1 MKLSVGE
8 VQLRVKC
15 CSKEGPNRYDQI
27 FEWRRGKEKKIESRD
42 SYWIIGETGR
52 GRSTWAWRFRRL
64 GHEDFRLACV
74 VTSSA
79 ECWQQLVGQLWEHEP
94 KSKEK
99 MERRN
104 PINGAL
110 TTFYER
116 PKGGERQK
124 KNHWQTNSSK
134 GSPSWRLVSWRSSHL
149 SHFDFFLKINSAPT
163 WQVGGYLSN
172 MGQGLLFTVDNSS
185 KPSVNLTGGPLS
197 YKYEFHQMLLHF
209 GMSDNVGSEHTI
221 ANKSFPAEVRHF
233 SFISPSVFYG
243 KGVTFL
249 QS

>member
-1 MKLSVGE
+1 MLFKGRAKS
-8 VQLRVKC
+8 LRSDFRVAT
-15 CSKEGPNRYDQI
+15 GQ
-27 FEWRRGKEKKIESRD
+27 GKKIESRD

-124 KNHWQTNSSK
+124 KITD
-134 GSPSWRLVSWRSSHL
+134 RLIHQKVHL
-149 SHFDFFLKINSAPT
+149 LDDLFLDDLHIWVILTFFLKINSAPP

-233 SFISPSVFYG
+233 SFISPSIFYG